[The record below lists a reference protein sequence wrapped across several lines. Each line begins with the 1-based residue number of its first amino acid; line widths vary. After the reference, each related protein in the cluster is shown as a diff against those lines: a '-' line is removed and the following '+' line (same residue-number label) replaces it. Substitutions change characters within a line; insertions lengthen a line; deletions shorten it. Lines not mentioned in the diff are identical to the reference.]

1 MALLAALHFDGW
13 VMSKQ
18 EIEKRIGFRQSVRSL
33 AERWPQPGS
42 NQPCLRLAEQIQK
55 KYITASRTLQPLGR
69 ESAPEPA
76 PRVASDSPDELRSL
90 SWSDD
95 PASRPSPQ
103 TESGR
108 VGVSAMTTRRQ
119 QPLAHSAGAAE
130 PLASAHAAQTSG
142 VYLPQGRDIFNPTP
156 GQPHGEYASS
166 DHGSVE
172 RQSLPAR
179 STARAA
185 SRNEPWRREIEE
197 KIEPSSHLVLSSRVQ
212 DFLTSLLHLRLS
224 AVKIYANP
232 PADALTRQFKADA
245 LAYEDKILFRSGQYA
260 PDDPAGLALLGHEL
274 THVAQ
279 GAPNPEPVT
288 AEQYRAEEHLALSNE
303 QRVLR
308 QVTPPAAAWSPAR
321 TAATPPQ
328 VVAAPPPVAQT
339 VPLKTA
345 LSSRETATPPPA
357 AAAPEIPLSDR
368 QLRMIKE
375 AVYRDIMAR
384 IKTDLERGS

>member
-1 MALLAALHFDGW
+1 MALLVALHFDGW

-42 NQPCLRLAEQIQK
+42 NQPRLRLAEQVQK
-55 KYITASRTLQPLGR
+55 KYSTASRTLQPLSR
-69 ESAPEPA
+69 KLASEPA
-76 PRVASDSPDELRSL
+76 IRVASDAPDELGPLFR
-90 SWSDD
+90 SDD
-95 PASRPSPQ
+95 PASRPPSLTGP
-103 TESGR
+103 SR
-108 VGVSAMTTRRQ
+108 ADVSAMTTRRQ
-119 QPLAHSAGAAE
+119 KPLAHSAGAAE
-130 PLASAHAAQTSG
+130 LPVPAHAPQTSG
-142 VYLPQGRDIFNPTP
+142 AYLPPGRDIFDPTP
-156 GQPHGEYASS
+156 GQPYREYVSS
-166 DHGSVE
+166 DRGPVE
-172 RQSLPAR
+172 PHSLPVMPP
-179 STARAA
+179 ARAA
-185 SRNEPWRREIEE
+185 SRDEPWRREIEE

-212 DFLTSLLHLRLS
+212 DFLTNLLDLRLS

-260 PDDPAGLALLGHEL
+260 PDEPAGLALLGHEL
-274 THVAQ
+274 THVAR
-279 GAPNPEPVT
+279 GAPAPGPVT
-288 AEQYRAEEHLALSNE
+288 AEQYRAEEQQALSNE

-321 TAATPPQ
+321 TAVAPPQ
-328 VVAAPPPVAQT
+328 IVAAPPPVAQT

-345 LSSRETATPPPA
+345 LSSRETATPPA
-357 AAAPEIPLSDR
+357 AAAPEVPLSER